1 MKIMIA
7 ASSQFAC
14 RPLVAGGVGAAVG
27 VAAERERQEDKQK
40 EEESARQSNRN
51 RNESARVRALRP
63 NHRVIARL
71 LATRELASQS
81 RPSFS
86 A

>member
-1 MKIMIA
+1 MKILLAALLLVA

-40 EEESARQSNRN
+40 EQGRDRESSRDRN
-51 RNESARVRALRP
+51 
-63 NHRVIARL
+63 
-71 LATRELASQS
+71 
-81 RPSFS
+81 
-86 A
+86 

>member
-1 MKIMIA
+1 MKIVMTALLLIV

-40 EEESARQSNRN
+40 EQDSARKSNRD
-51 RNESARVRALRP
+51 RN
-63 NHRVIARL
+63 
-71 LATRELASQS
+71 
-81 RPSFS
+81 
-86 A
+86 

>member
-1 MKIMIA
+1 MKVLLTALLIVV

-40 EEESARQSNRN
+40 EQESARKSSRDRN
-51 RNESARVRALRP
+51 
-63 NHRVIARL
+63 
-71 LATRELASQS
+71 
-81 RPSFS
+81 
-86 A
+86 

>member
-1 MKIMIA
+1 MPPRGPAAAGTVAAAWSLKKAIRRNQMKVLLTALLILV

-40 EEESARQSNRN
+40 EEESARQSRDRN
-51 RNESARVRALRP
+51 
-63 NHRVIARL
+63 
-71 LATRELASQS
+71 
-81 RPSFS
+81 
-86 A
+86 